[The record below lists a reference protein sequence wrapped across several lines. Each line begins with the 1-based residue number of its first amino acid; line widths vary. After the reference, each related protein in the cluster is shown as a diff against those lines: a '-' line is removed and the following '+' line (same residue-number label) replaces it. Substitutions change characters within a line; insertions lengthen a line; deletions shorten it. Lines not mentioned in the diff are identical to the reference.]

1 MAIINDNSDEG
12 GVSFPFYEYFPD
24 LEFDTWKRALE
35 KYEKRIKPLPLV
47 LYLEDRWGDR
57 LSGWQRL
64 RDSDRDDLAGNTG
77 KIIDL
82 IRETY
87 GEAGGCVTIEDY
99 LAGIDGEVRQKKRE
113 RKEQAIRDEITGL
126 INEKHWFEGS
136 GYIKDIKIE
145 AGDYSDEFIYF
156 LDQCKKKIES
166 GRDWIRQ
173 KGKLRRLIEQEDLEG
188 PIDLMNQCLN
198 DRDNIKYLY
207 GHRDEYGDDNDRDEL
222 AELAADY
229 YGRIMSLVKDRQGPA
244 DALKKVVDEIE
255 RNSKDMFPDL
265 PGEWITYKSRLSDQ
279 IKDSIDKG
287 VGGVIEKS
295 RLDNLGEAVDR
306 LEATVVSQLDN
317 IPDIESYVQSHLD
330 SLRKLCEN
338 SYILDTIPKSEDSE
352 SLKNLLNKVDDV
364 GKDIEIKRAEY
375 GEVAN
380 ESTLFRELEG
390 KHKKNRD
397 MISEALDILGD
408 FDDLVDV
415 LEEESKK
422 ILQGSEVRVSLNIR
436 KYRERMRAIAGEILR
451 LVKLHDNIKFLLNLK
466 ERVIA
471 LNRLIF
477 QGGPGQKA
485 EPPLDL
491 LGEVAEKVSL
501 GDRFYEAVR
510 FLNQPENNE
519 PLPLMEGLLETMKQY
534 RNQDFIFR
542 SSVSAAVKDN
552 LEETIGK
559 IRRKIDEE
567 LSGMEEIVTAF
578 YQLPT
583 PAESGKIDRFH
594 ERFLFVQEQKAV
606 IHGDF
611 DDIKKLLEA
620 RRERVDKIDALGRV
634 LQLIRSQQYS
644 EARDLKESVKSFE
657 KVLKDRLEAV
667 IYFNE
672 HLDKRQ
678 WHESDWLYFFEHLC
692 PLLVTAENQS
702 RYREI
707 FNRYETLLKEELFNL
722 PPRDLE
728 KHTAIFEKYLKDSDL
743 FAYIML
749 IKGKYTGKDF
759 IEYIKTREAARALYH
774 AFLDYL
780 NRFGMWQ
787 IYVDLYRSAYGELGD
802 AFGEA
807 PLDRVHDTLE
817 EQYHLL
823 EERFCSGT
831 ISRQEIE
838 GFDHRIPRDDEF
850 KYYRK
855 KHDLLA
861 ELLDKYQRIEET
873 FTRYKNRDTWEM
885 KELQDDLNELE
896 RVSNS
901 FSGKFEKIKI
911 DMDWDETLRHL
922 RKFYHTGTGILGK
935 FSIEPYRAPGGPDLD
950 ELEHIKDKNAAAY
963 SDKLRAFLIKVWAL
977 WEDFNRSSDELA
989 GAGWKLKEK
998 FNNDFFAPLLQK
1010 WQQVE
1015 FSRLWKQENLPLPE
1029 NAADF
1034 LQLFKTILDN
1044 LERYLGFMEKGDISR
1059 YRDSF
1064 KILDPFIAGKLRDSA
1079 GNEPE

>member
-1 MAIINDNSDEG
+1 MAIIDDNGDEVG
-12 GVSFPFYEYFPD
+12 ASFPFYEYFPD
-24 LEFDTWKRALE
+24 LEFETWKRVLE

-57 LSGWQRL
+57 LSGWYRL
-64 RDSDRDDLAGNTG
+64 SDGDRDDLAGNAG

-87 GEAGGCVTIEDY
+87 GEAGGSLTIEDY
-99 LAGIDGEVRQKKRE
+99 LAGIDREVRQKKRE

-126 INEKHWFEGS
+126 IKEKHWFEGS
-136 GYIKDIKIE
+136 GYIKDIKID
-145 AGDYSDEFIYF
+145 ADDYSDDFIHF

-173 KGKLRRLIEQEDLEG
+173 KGKLRRLIEQEDLED
-188 PIDLMNQCLN
+188 PFDLMNQCLN

-207 GHRDEYGDDNDRDEL
+207 DHCNEYGDNNDREEL
-222 AELAADY
+222 DELAADY
-229 YGRIMSLVKDRQGPA
+229 YARIMNLVKGRQGPA
-244 DALKKVVDEIE
+244 DAFKVVDEIE
-255 RNSKDMFPDL
+255 KNSKDIFPDL
-265 PGEWITYKSRLSDQ
+265 PEEWVTYKSRLSDQ

-287 VGGVIEKS
+287 LEKVIEEGG
-295 RLDNLGEAVDR
+295 LDNLGEAVDE
-306 LEATVVSQLDN
+306 LEATVISQFD

-338 SYILDTIPKSEDSE
+338 SYILDTIPKAEDSE

-375 GEVAN
+375 GEVVYK
-380 ESTLFRELEG
+380 STLFRELEN
-390 KHKKNRD
+390 KHKKTRE
-397 MISEALDILGD
+397 MISEALDILGRL
-408 FDDLVDV
+408 DDVLDV
-415 LEEESKK
+415 LEEESRK
-422 ILQGSEVRVSLNIR
+422 ILQGSEFRVSLNIR
-436 KYRERMRAIAGEILR
+436 KYQERMREITRELLR
-451 LVKLHDNIKFLLNLK
+451 LVKLHNNIKFLFNLK
-466 ERVIA
+466 ERVKA

-477 QGGPGQKA
+477 QGSPGHKT
-485 EPPLDL
+485 EPQVDL

-501 GDRFYEAVR
+501 GDRFYESIR

-534 RNQDFIFR
+534 RNRDFIFR
-542 SSVSAAVKDN
+542 SSVSAAVKDD

-567 LSGMEEIVTAF
+567 LSGMEEIVTGF
-578 YQLPT
+578 HQLP
-583 PAESGKIDRFH
+583 AQGEFGKIDRFH
-594 ERFLFVQEQKAV
+594 ERFLFIQEQKAD
-606 IHGDF
+606 IHCDF

-620 RRERVDKIDALGRV
+620 RRERVDKISALGRV

-644 EARDLKESVKSFE
+644 EARSLKESAESFE
-657 KVLKDRLEAV
+657 KALKDRLEAV

-672 HLDKRQ
+672 NLDKRQ
-678 WHESDWLYFFEHLC
+678 WHESNWLYFFDHLC

-702 RYREI
+702 KYRGM
-707 FNRYETLLKEELFNL
+707 FNQYETLLKDELFNL

-728 KHTAIFEKYLKDSDL
+728 KHAGIFEKYLKDSDL
-743 FAYIML
+743 FAYIMA
-749 IKGKYTGKDF
+749 IKGKYTGKEF

-787 IYVDLYRSAYGELGD
+787 IYVDLYRSAYGDLED

-807 PLDRVHDTLE
+807 PLDRAHDTLE

-831 ISRQEIE
+831 IDPQEIQDF
-838 GFDHRIPRDDEF
+838 GHRIPHDDEF

-861 ELLDKYQRIEET
+861 ELLGKYQQVEET
-873 FTRYKNRDTWEM
+873 FTRYKNQDTWEM
-885 KELQDDLNELE
+885 NELQDDLKELE
-896 RVSNS
+896 SLSSS

-911 DMDWDETLRHL
+911 DMNWDETQQLL
-922 RKFYHTGTGILGK
+922 GKFYRAAAGILRK
-935 FSIEPYRAPGGPDLD
+935 FSIEPYRDTEGPDLD
-950 ELEHIKDKNAAAY
+950 ELEHVKDKTAAAY
-963 SDKLRAFLIKVWAL
+963 SDKLRVFLIKVWAL
-977 WEDFNRSSDELA
+977 RQDFTESSDELSA
-989 GAGWKLKEK
+989 AGWKLKEK
-998 FNNDFFAPLLQK
+998 FNNDFLDTLVQK

-1015 FSRLWKQENLPLPE
+1015 FSRLWKEENLPLPE
-1029 NAADF
+1029 NMEDF
-1034 LQLFKTILDN
+1034 LQMFKTILDN
-1044 LERYLGFMEKGDISR
+1044 LERFLGIMEKGEISR

-1064 KILDPFIAGKLRDSA
+1064 KILDPFIAGKSKNSA
-1079 GNEPE
+1079 GNET